1 MKQKLYTIFLDF
13 KGDTYISQALAE
25 NLDNA
30 IVQWFNTFDFECL
43 KATKNNVSEIREDLV
58 SEGFTPIANIKN
70 VWCTSALLKNEL
82 MLFNIIMTD
91 QDS

>member
-1 MKQKLYTIFLDF
+1 VLE
-13 KGDTYISQALAE
+13 G
-25 NLDNA
+25 N
-30 IVQWFNTFDFECL
+30 
-43 KATKNNVSEIREDLV
+43 KNNVSKIREDLE
-58 SEGFTPIANIKN
+58 SEGFTTIANIKN